1 MLLSTE
7 QAETNDAKMIQFPGT
22 MGVITVT
29 PQIAQSGRIY
39 TIDRKDK
46 DAICLYYKFML
57 ALFLQAFVCER
68 PHAFHLKSMIRQILH
83 VILPLWLTL
92 GHPPA

>member
-7 QAETNDAKMIQFPGT
+7 QAETNDAKMIRFPGT

-29 PQIAQSGRIY
+29 PQIAQSERIY

-46 DAICLYYKFML
+46 DAICLYYKFTL
-57 ALFLQAFVCER
+57 ALFLQILVFER
-68 PHAFHLKSMIRQILH
+68 SHAFHLKSVIKQILH
-83 VILPLWLTL
+83 VILSLWLML